1 MKLKDPTMFTPAYW
15 ARMHTLSLGHESGV
29 ATARAHSVNV
39 SFPVKENA
47 KGELV
52 IANHSP
58 LEITHT
64 GHNDPDWRNAR
75 AAQFNVRCA
84 PAKDLAGLLWCPHT
98 ARKVSVSRIVDNPV
112 LWVDTEAR
120 TAMLCRGLKYE
131 TADGPP
137 IASEGKI
144 KYSFDNP
151 KATKAFM
158 ARLMPILREAKLRCA
173 LLELE
178 PVYHRGQMLEF
189 LRGIRKSGAVDV
201 EGVVGAPTLRPHTDI
216 ANSHMRV
223 LAWGLDR
230 VACDKDFLDEI
241 KNMCADQYS
250 SNYLEYRP

>member
-15 ARMHTLSLGHESGV
+15 VRRHTLSLGHESGV
-29 ATARAHSVNV
+29 ATAGAHSVKV

-112 LWVDTEAR
+112 LWVDLEAR
-120 TAMLCRGLKYE
+120 TATLCRGLKYE

-137 IASEGKI
+137 TLPASQI

-173 LLELE
+173 LLEL
-178 PVYHRGQMLEF
+178 
-189 LRGIRKSGAVDV
+189 
-201 EGVVGAPTLRPHTDI
+201 APTFNRQKVMELIRTIHKEKHIVTADFGQHQNDQNRI
-216 ANSHMRV
+216 
-223 LAWGLDR
+223 LAGGLQVIDQF
-230 VACDKDFLDEI
+230 KDEI
-241 KNMCADQYS
+241 KLICADRYS
-250 SNYLEYRP
+250 SHYLEYRP